1 MRQTSHAPDL
11 NTGLPVCAAIG
22 VFDGVHRGH
31 QEILRRVRAHAAAEQ
46 GISLVITFDRHPNTV
61 VAPDRAPLMLSPL
74 GQRLRLLEESGVD
87 AALVL
92 RFDAA
97 MSRVTGEDFVR
108 GLCRD
113 LGTLRSLSVG
123 EEFTFGHRRSGNV
136 ALLHRLGEELGFQ
149 VDPVAGIELD
159 GVRVS
164 STRIRELIQTGDLA
178 GAARLLGRNPLLAGR
193 VVPGDQLGRK
203 IGFPTANLYVAGLVT
218 PPFGVYA
225 GRTQFQG
232 RSWKVALNLGV
243 RPTVAQAVP
252 QLRVEAHLIDFDGEL
267 VGQELEIEL
276 LERLRPEMKFPD
288 FAALSAQIG
297 EDVAKVRRL
306 VP

>member
-46 GISLVITFDRHPNTV
+46 GTSLVITFDRHPNTV

-74 GQRLRLLEESGVD
+74 GQRLRLLEESGLD

>member
-11 NTGLPVCAAIG
+11 NTGQPVCAAIG

-31 QEILRRVRAHAAAEQ
+31 QEVLRRVRAHAAAEQ
-46 GISLVITFDRHPNTV
+46 GTSLVITFDRHPNTV

-74 GQRLRLLEESGVD
+74 GQRLRLLEESGLD

-113 LGTLRSLSVG
+113 LGVLRSLSVG
-123 EEFTFGHRRSGNV
+123 DEFTFGHRRSGNV
-136 ALLHRLGEELGFQ
+136 ALLQRLGEELGFQ

-159 GVRVS
+159 GERVS

-178 GAARLLGRNPLLAGR
+178 GAARLLGRNPSLAGR

-225 GRTQFQG
+225 GRTRYQG

-252 QLRVEAHLIDFDGEL
+252 QLRAEAHLIDFDGEL
-267 VGQELEIEL
+267 VGEELEVEL

-288 FAALSAQIG
+288 FAALSAQIR
-297 EDVAKVRRL
+297 EDVEKVRRW
-306 VP
+306 VA

>member
-74 GQRLRLLEESGVD
+74 GQRLRLLEESGLD

-178 GAARLLGRNPLLAGR
+178 GAARLLGRNPSLAGR

-276 LERLRPEMKFPD
+276 LERLRPEIKFPD
-288 FAALSAQIG
+288 FAALSTQIG
-297 EDVAKVRRL
+297 EDVARVRRL

>member
-46 GISLVITFDRHPNTV
+46 GASLVITFDRHPNTV

-74 GQRLRLLEESGVD
+74 GQRLRLLEESGLD

-225 GRTQFQG
+225 GRTRFQG

>member
-46 GISLVITFDRHPNTV
+46 GTSLVITFDRHPNTV

-74 GQRLRLLEESGVD
+74 GQRLRLLEESGLD

-178 GAARLLGRNPLLAGR
+178 GAARLLGRNPSLAGR